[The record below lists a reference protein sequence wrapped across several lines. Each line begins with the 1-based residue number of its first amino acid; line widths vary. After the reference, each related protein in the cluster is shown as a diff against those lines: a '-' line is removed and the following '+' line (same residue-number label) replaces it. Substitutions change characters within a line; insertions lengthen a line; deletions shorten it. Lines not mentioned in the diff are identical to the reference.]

1 LSWKGRTYIYTLVAT
16 AVRPER
22 PTPCP
27 AESFEDGP
35 IDEHGRRISFGTNLP
50 TGGMCGVWA
59 GMRWYCAV
67 CLMFRV
73 AALRFG
79 KGCPVEFISS
89 GKLLAPA
96 VPNGRCEVALMVV
109 GGCLKLGR
117 T

>member
-1 LSWKGRTYIYTLVAT
+1 
-16 AVRPER
+16 
-22 PTPCP
+22 
-27 AESFEDGP
+27 
-35 IDEHGRRISFGTNLP
+35 
-50 TGGMCGVWA
+50 
-59 GMRWYCAV
+59 
-67 CLMFRV
+67 MFRV